1 MIEDLPPVDVES
13 ITTGYGPHTAVP
25 RLLFIAERSDD
36 DALKLDAL
44 RAAHDVLKQGDNT
57 RVYTSVVEKIAGR
70 LGASHEMDKEWVHE
84 VDKRAAKKQEVLD
97 AELNGYKTNMI
108 KESIRMGHNDL
119 GDFYHARG
127 DLNAAFK
134 CYVRTRDYCTTPRHV
149 VNMCL
154 NVIRVS
160 VESENFAQV
169 QNYVAKATQVPD
181 VEEPMVAAKLA
192 CAGGLA
198 AIEARKYK
206 LAAEKF
212 TQLTVEVASG
222 YDEVIGA
229 VDIATYGGLCALAS
243 FDRSELKTHV
253 LENPTFRTAM
263 EVTPEVREC
272 VEDFYNSRYSS
283 LFDSLERLRP
293 QLQLDL
299 HLHDHVESL
308 YDCIRRRS
316 LIQYCTPFSVVDLRK
331 MADAFR
337 VDDVLAMEREVGAL
351 IADDK
356 IAVRIDSQRKILHKT
371 KVDER
376 AATYEDALEA
386 GRLFTKGVHAMLLRG
401 SLIRNECTV
410 KGAPV
415 SRRGGFHGGG
425 WGGGPGGGDDGDG
438 GGPGG
443 DGGLFRGFGRG
454 GGFGGEGLMHGG
466 EGSGHVSRGGM
477 SRGGGTGRFGR
488 YGGASRASAS
498 ERDGGGDQIM
508 IEGGSD
514 DDE

>member
-192 CAGGLA
+192 CAGGS
-198 AIEARKYK
+198 
-206 LAAEKF
+206 
-212 TQLTVEVASG
+212 SG
-222 YDEVIGA
+222 
-229 VDIATYGGLCALAS
+229 
-243 FDRSELKTHV
+243 DRS
-253 LENPTFRTAM
+253 
-263 EVTPEVREC
+263 
-272 VEDFYNSRYSS
+272 
-283 LFDSLERLRP
+283 
-293 QLQLDL
+293 Q
-299 HLHDHVESL
+299 
-308 YDCIRRRS
+308 
-316 LIQYCTPFSVVDLRK
+316 
-331 MADAFR
+331 
-337 VDDVLAMEREVGAL
+337 
-351 IADDK
+351 
-356 IAVRIDSQRKILHKT
+356 
-371 KVDER
+371 KVQ
-376 AATYEDALEA
+376 A
-386 GRLFTKGVHAMLLRG
+386 RG
-401 SLIRNECTV
+401 
-410 KGAPV
+410 
-415 SRRGGFHGGG
+415 
-425 WGGGPGGGDDGDG
+425 
-438 GGPGG
+438 
-443 DGGLFRGFGRG
+443 
-454 GGFGGEGLMHGG
+454 
-466 EGSGHVSRGGM
+466 
-477 SRGGGTGRFGR
+477 
-488 YGGASRASAS
+488 
-498 ERDGGGDQIM
+498 
-508 IEGGSD
+508 
-514 DDE
+514 

>member
-1 MIEDLPPVDVES
+1 
-13 ITTGYGPHTAVP
+13 
-25 RLLFIAERSDD
+25 
-36 DALKLDAL
+36 
-44 RAAHDVLKQGDNT
+44 
-57 RVYTSVVEKIAGR
+57 
-70 LGASHEMDKEWVHE
+70 
-84 VDKRAAKKQEVLD
+84 
-97 AELNGYKTNMI
+97 
-108 KESIRMGHNDL
+108 MGHNDL

-331 MADAFR
+331 MADAFAWMTCSPWSAR
-337 VDDVLAMEREVGAL
+337 SAHSSRTT
-351 IADDK
+351 
-356 IAVRIDSQRKILHKT
+356 RSP
-371 KVDER
+371 R
-376 AATYEDALEA
+376 ASTVSARYCT
-386 GRLFTKGVHAMLLRG
+386 RPKSTKGPPRTKTRLKPG
-401 SLIRNECTV
+401 GC
-410 KGAPV
+410 
-415 SRRGGFHGGG
+415 SRRVST
-425 WGGGPGGGDDGDG
+425 
-438 GGPGG
+438 
-443 DGGLFRGFGRG
+443 RCYCVGR
-454 GGFGGEGLMHGG
+454 
-466 EGSGHVSRGGM
+466 
-477 SRGGGTGRFGR
+477 
-488 YGGASRASAS
+488 
-498 ERDGGGDQIM
+498 
-508 IEGGSD
+508 
-514 DDE
+514 